1 MITKKIISCIT
12 AIMMVCLLNAQ
23 NQPFNIEYIRND
35 PQQIPVK
42 SLYNS
47 WDGCYLKP
55 NGTLRTLNIFINI
68 IYDQTPSL
76 NPVDEGLTYTWQRN
90 PSNINSIN
98 TYPPTYLLNFLDVDY
113 TTPANVN
120 GYQTRLMYES
130 SFGNY
135 IVLGDFVVINL
146 LQSYITPNYIPPYGA
161 NFEWQDVLSK
171 AVELLN
177 NNGGLSTIYGHNTL
191 SDYDNNGD
199 GFFDFT
205 QVFLR
210 NTRQVKDANG
220 VTIYNHGYFNS
231 GQGWSG
237 SLFSFVI
244 NNGTSNLIARKG
256 SIQGVGSGDLSYG
269 SRVVAHELCHGLFGY
284 NDFHTSGGNHYGGP
298 GAMTFLSI
306 MGGYGLMGAYNS
318 GLVGCNGYERER
330 MHWKSSTYNSSPY
343 YIAVNNQNSNISK
356 ADGNKSFILRDFVT
370 TGDAIRI
377 QLPYKEPNA
386 SNQYIWL
393 ENHKVGQNNKLDFLQ
408 WSDGASHCRPKGSAG
423 IYAYYQVGRDIL
435 SSSNYSEV
443 WPFHDA
449 DNLRII
455 SSEGN
460 WDYSILSDD
469 KNDKC
474 YWTTSK
480 PVIKNTSNPFN
491 GNNDQ
496 EFLYVE
502 IDNSTNQLHGL
513 NNTILPM
520 VKYYNSTVFNDSIP
534 GLGDN
539 RDAFTGNSEISM
551 STNPAIVNSVTYYN
565 HSDGGNIQSYNPGVV
580 SNNRKNYLSGLKIS
594 MTPLT
599 GGDYKVDIIWDD
611 YNVKNNVRW
620 AGDIVLKEKLI
631 LNSNKTITLD
641 QNYTPNKHIKD
652 PISGYFAETTL
663 FTCEN
668 GAEFIQNSSSN
679 VNITNKSKL
688 LLKSGSYYEI
698 QNAAS
703 LTISENSFLEIED
716 CATLVIK
723 GNGQLKCL
731 NNGTICIHPN
741 ANIIIENQNNIDL
754 QSGYLTGSCLPITAS
769 NLLSLLSQP
778 SSYIINSSVQWNNP
792 NYNIAKDIVIE
803 NNGVLTIINSELSIQ
818 EQNKI
823 VVKPGG
829 KLVINGAK
837 LTSNCNNIMWQGIEV
852 WGTSGMPQESSFS
865 DPNQGIIQ
873 LNGGTIENAENAIT
887 LWHPGNWYSMGGIV
901 DANGATF
908 LNNRRSVEFMAY
920 QNTDPING
928 ITSRNISQ
936 FTNCT
941 FKVDGDYR
949 GVSSNPFSSHVT
961 LWGVNGVFFT
971 ACKFFN
977 EQSNKEYSLSNN
989 KAIYSMDA
997 GYTVRGDCPYIYA
1010 YGQSCEPDAI
1020 TKSIFKGFNTAV
1032 HATASGTSNV
1042 VKIEDAVFNENV
1054 KGVQYDGINNSW
1066 VNKSEFLVGNNSI
1079 ANYSYPHEG
1088 IFTIGAT
1095 GFKIEENKLQ
1105 LSQIP
1110 VSNNYGIRVRNSNT
1124 NGAGGNNQIYK
1135 NTTTGLSI
1143 AERAEG
1149 ANKNTTEIYKGLQ
1162 ILCNRHDEN
1171 INDITTLALSL
1182 QGYENGTEGIRL
1194 FQGNSS
1200 TPTISAGNIFS
1211 HNGNDIENSS
1221 GSPIMYYHTGGQ
1233 TEPLDYTSLVFLT
1246 VANTA
1251 NNCPSYSYGYGS
1263 LPTVI
1268 KAQLSSDYTSKEA
1281 TYINLLYNYNSLI
1294 DGGNTNMLLYEIEMS
1309 WSQDVWDLR
1318 AKLIEDSPYLTEE
1331 VLRGV
1336 AMNGGL
1342 PQAMLLEICLA
1353 NPDGTRNQD
1362 FIKYLRD
1369 EIPNP
1374 LPQYML
1380 DLIVANWDAKTAR
1393 TLLEGSLADVSSQ
1406 MAVISDLLIS
1416 NSMLDS
1422 IPNKD
1427 EARGWLIRRGNM
1439 SDYYSVAESYI
1450 ENNSFTNASYYLT
1463 QIPTL
1468 FRLTEE
1474 QQAEYQNFAD
1484 YTEFRQN
1491 IADSNRNILQLV
1503 SQEIETLQQIANM
1516 NTGRSSV
1523 LAQNIL
1529 CFGYQLCVDYLPA
1542 EGEGEQLKSTKP
1554 EKTAKEVINAAY
1566 NKITVTPNPANV
1578 YVAFS
1583 WELPLLKGNAELI
1596 ITDING
1602 KSITQKTITTVRGQW
1617 IWDTRTI
1624 KKGIYLY
1631 EIKSDNER
1639 LGDGKVIISN

>member
-47 WDGCYLKP
+47 WDGYNMKT

-76 NPVDEGLTYTWQRN
+76 NPVDETLPWHSWLRN
-90 PSNINSIN
+90 PSNTNSIN
-98 TYPPTYLLNFLDVDY
+98 AYPPPYLLNFLDVDY
-113 TTPANVN
+113 TTSANVH
-120 GYQTRLMYES
+120 GYQTRMMYES

-135 IVLGDFVVINL
+135 IVLGDFIVINL
-146 LQSYITPNYIPPYGA
+146 LQSYITPNPAGA
-161 NFEWQDVLSK
+161 YFSKSVLVGK
-171 AVELLN
+171 AIAIIN
-177 NNGGLSTIYGHNTL
+177 NNGGLSAIYGHNAK
-191 SDYDNNGD
+191 SDYDIDGNGT
-199 GFFDFT
+199 FDFT
-205 QVFLR
+205 QIFLR
-210 NTRQVKDANG
+210 NTTDNYGGMNAGSGYGNLPDSY
-220 VTIYNHGYFNS
+220 TIN
-231 GQGWSG
+231 
-237 SLFSFVI
+237 I
-244 NNGTSNLIARKG
+244 GTSSLNTSLG
-256 SIQGVGSGDLSYG
+256 TIQCVGAGDLSYG
-269 SRVVAHELCHGLFGY
+269 SRVVVHELCHNLFGS
-284 NDFHTSGGNHYGGP
+284 NDFHTSGGNHYGWPGP
-298 GAMTFLSI
+298 MSFLSR
-306 MGGYGLMGAYNS
+306 MGGYGLMGAANS

-330 MHWKSSTYNSSPY
+330 MHWKSSTYNTSPY

-356 ADGNKSFILRDFVT
+356 TDGNKSFILRDFVT

-377 QLPYKEPNA
+377 KLPYKESNA

-393 ENHKVGQNNKLDFLQ
+393 ENHKVGQNNKLDFLIF
-408 WSDGASHCRPKGSAG
+408 SDFASHCRPKGSAG

-435 SSSNYSEV
+435 SSSNYREV

-455 SSEGN
+455 SAEGN
-460 WDYSILSDD
+460 WDYSILPDD
-469 KNDKC
+469 KKDKC
-474 YWTTSK
+474 DWTTSK

-496 EFLYVE
+496 EFLYVKT
-502 IDNSTNQLHGL
+502 DNSTNQLHGL
-513 NNTILPM
+513 NNSILPM

-539 RDAFTGNSEISM
+539 RDAFTGNSEISL
-551 STNPAIVNSVTYYN
+551 STNPSITNSVTYYN
-565 HSDGGNIQSYNPGVV
+565 YSPGGFISQNF
-580 SNNRKNYLSGLKIS
+580 SNFSLILGTNLFNSRKNYLSGLKIS

-599 GGDYKVDIIWDD
+599 GGDYKVDIVWDD

-620 AGDIVLKEKLI
+620 TGDIVLKEKLI

-865 DPNQGIIQ
+865 DPNQGIVQ
-873 LNGGTIENAENAIT
+873 LLGGTIENAENAIT
-887 LWHPGNWYSMGGIV
+887 LWHPGDWYSMGGIV

-977 EQSNKEYSLSNN
+977 EQSNKEYSSNN
-989 KAIYSMDA
+989 NRAIYSMDA
-997 GYTVRGDCPYIYA
+997 GYTVRGDCPYIYT
-1010 YGQSCEPDAI
+1010 YGQSCDPDAI
-1020 TKSIFKGFNTAV
+1020 TKSIFNGFNTAV

-1042 VKIEDAVFNENV
+1042 VKIEDAIFEENV
-1054 KGVQYDGINNSW
+1054 RGVQYDGINNSW
-1066 VNKSEFLVGNNSI
+1066 VNKSEFWVGNSSVTN
-1079 ANYSYPHEG
+1079 APGYHEG
-1088 IFTIGAT
+1088 IVTIGAT

-1110 VSNNYGIRVRNSNT
+1110 VSNNYGIRIRNSNT
-1124 NGAGGNNQIYK
+1124 NGTGDNNQIYK

-1149 ANKNTTEIYKGLQ
+1149 ANKNITEIYKGLQ
-1162 ILCNRHDEN
+1162 ILCNRHEGN
-1171 INDITTLALSL
+1171 TNDITALALTT
-1182 QGYENGTEGIRL
+1182 QGYDDGTEGIRL

-1246 VANTA
+1246 VANTV

-1263 LPTVI
+1263 LPVVI

-1294 DGGNTNMLLYEIEMS
+1294 DGGNTNLMLQEIEMS

-1318 AKLIEDSPYLTEE
+1318 AKLIEDSPFLSEE
-1331 VLRGV
+1331 VLREV
-1336 AMNGGL
+1336 AMNGGF

-1474 QQAEYQNFAD
+1474 QQAEYQNFTD

-1491 IADSNRNILQLV
+1491 IADSNRNILQLE

-1578 YVAFS
+1578 YVAYS
-1583 WELPLLKGNAELI
+1583 WELPLLKGEAQLI
-1596 ITDING
+1596 ITDISG
-1602 KSITQKTITTVRGQW
+1602 KSITQKTIASKRGQW

-1624 KKGIYLY
+1624 NKGIYLY

-1639 LGDGKVIISN
+1639 LGNGKVIINN